1 MNAHRLLLSAP
12 YALAGAVVVISL
24 WGETP
29 VAGPRESGGCIG
41 RQQAVGGVSISP
53 DGALKN
59 ADEGAIRELQAV
71 RAQLL
76 KRVPA
81 NLERHAE
88 LRKVSLR
95 RLEAAIAE
103 QQTKGKD
110 LEDSVRLLAGLQ
122 SIRYVFVVPEERD
135 IILAG
140 PAEGWTVDAR
150 GTIVGRTTGKPV
162 LWLDD
167 LLVALR
173 AARQMKQ
180 AVITC
185 SIDPSADGLKRLR
198 EHVAQ
203 LTTIGN
209 PAETAQTIEQILGAQ
224 LITVGG
230 VPDTS
235 HFARVLVAADYRMKR
250 LGMGFDPAPVAGMP
264 SYLQMMKL
272 GGRGMQNMTPR
283 WWMVPEYGLVRRDP
297 SGSMWELPDAAV
309 KTLTEETF
317 FGKDGTAESR
327 TGKTSTAAQ
336 RWADIMTTKYEELAG
351 KEPIFAQLRNCMQ
364 LALAST
370 LIVHGQLPAKAGHDF
385 QLLFSK
391 DQLPA
396 EELLAPRRIDTQV
409 SFIKRGSS
417 WVLSASGGVQIEPA
431 RAMQQ
436 AQTSTTLAADAGRL
450 KLPAGT
456 TNSSWWW
463 D

>member
-1 MNAHRLLLSAP
+1 MKAHRLLVTVP
-12 YALAGAVVVISL
+12 YAFAGAVVFISL
-24 WGETP
+24 LGDTP
-29 VAGPRESGGCIG
+29 VTSPRSSGGCFG
-41 RQQAVGGVSISP
+41 RQQAVGGIAIAP

-59 ADEGAIRELQAV
+59 AEVGALRELQAA
-71 RAQLL
+71 RAQML
-76 KRVPA
+76 KQVPE

-88 LRKVSLR
+88 LRKISLR
-95 RLEAAIAE
+95 RLEVAITE
-103 QQTKGKD
+103 QQKNGKNLD
-110 LEDSVRLLAGLQ
+110 DAVRLLAGLQ
-122 SIRYVFVVPEERD
+122 SIRYVFVVPEEHD

-140 PAEGWTVDAR
+140 PAEGWKVDAH
-150 GTIVGRTTGKPV
+150 GMVVGNTTGKPV

-173 AARQMKQ
+173 TARQMKQ

-185 SIDPSADGLKRLR
+185 SIDPTADGLKRLR

-209 PAETAQTIEQILGAQ
+209 AAETAQTIEQILGPQ
-224 LITVGG
+224 VISVGG

-250 LGMGFDPAPVAGMP
+250 IGMGFDPAPVVGMP
-264 SYLQMMKL
+264 SYLQMMKV

-283 WWMVPEYGLVRRDP
+283 WWMVPEYGAVRRDAAGT
-297 SGSMWELPDAAV
+297 SWELPDTTV

-317 FGKDGTAESR
+317 FGSDGTAESR
-327 TGKTSTAAQ
+327 TGKTSTTAQ
-336 RWADIMTTKYEELAG
+336 RWADIMTAKYAELST

-364 LALAST
+364 LALAAT
-370 LIVHGQLPAKAGHDF
+370 LVVHGDLPAKAGHDF
-385 QLLFSK
+385 RVLFSK

-396 EELLAPRRIDTQV
+396 EEHLAPRKIDTQV

-417 WVLSASGGVQIEPA
+417 WILSASGGVQIEPA
-431 RAMQQ
+431 RAMKQ
-436 AQTSTTLAADAGRL
+436 AQTSTSIAADAGQF
-450 KLPAGT
+450 KYPAGT
-456 TNSSWWW
+456 TDLAWWW